1 MLINEIKHTIN
12 SAGKSDYRKMGI
24 SFGILMLLFAGYCFY
39 RGYAIVLYVG
49 LGGIALLLSGLLYP
63 KMLKPLY
70 NSWMIVALTI
80 GFVMSRILLA
90 VLFYLVFTP
99 VGLFMRMLNKDPLDR
114 KSDPSVDSYWVRRN
128 KEIYDPGDA
137 ERQF

>member
-1 MLINEIKHTIN
+1 
-12 SAGKSDYRKMGI
+12 
-24 SFGILMLLFAGYCFY
+24 MLLFAGYCFY

-70 NSWMIVALTI
+70 NSWMIIALTI